1 MDALITPASLSLAA
15 LLAVIVLSLTS
26 RINVGVLAM
35 ALAWLVATFAAGWKV
50 DALMA
55 AFPSSLFLTLLG
67 VTLLFGAAERNQTL
81 AALTERAVRACGG
94 RTAALPWLFFLLAG
108 VVSSLGPGAIAATA
122 LVAPLAMATSA
133 TTGVS
138 PL

>member
-1 MDALITPASLSLAA
+1 
-15 LLAVIVLSLTS
+15 
-26 RINVGVLAM
+26 M
-35 ALAWLVATFAAGWKV
+35 ALAWLVATFAAGWRV

-55 AFPSSLFLTLLG
+55 AFPSSLFVTLLG

-108 VVSSLGPGAIAATA
+108 VASASPRCNRRDGARGAARH
-122 LVAPLAMATSA
+122 
-133 TTGVS
+133 GDERDDRRCRC
-138 PL
+138 